1 MMVASEK
8 LCLQW
13 NDFQKNITT
22 SFRELRED
30 REFTDVTLAC
40 EDGSKIEAHK
50 VVLAS
55 SSPFFLE
62 LLKRNKH
69 PNPLLYMRGLRS
81 DDLIAIVDF
90 LYNGEA
96 NVFQENL
103 DSFLALAEE
112 LKLKGL
118 TGNIQSDQRQ
128 EPRTE
133 TVQNTR
139 TKLKEETSQRF
150 QVQFSEPSFERAS
163 PRIEQASPLK
173 GSYNETTV
181 SLTNEKISVNLQDL
195 DEQIRSMI
203 TRSDISAG
211 AGKGF
216 LATCNVCGKQGP
228 NNSMPRHV
236 EANHITGVS
245 HECDI
250 CGKVSRSRDALRKH
264 ISNFHDSR
272 LQKVTAGPERV

>member
-1 MMVASEK
+1 MMGSSEK

-13 NDFQKNITT
+13 NDFRENVT
-22 SFRELRED
+22 SAFRDLRGDRELA
-30 REFTDVTLAC
+30 DVTLAC
-40 EDGSKIEAHK
+40 EDGSQIEAHK

-55 SSPFFLE
+55 SSPFFME

-69 PNPLLYMRGLRS
+69 AHPLLYMRGLRS

-96 NVFQENL
+96 NVCQENL
-103 DSFLALAEE
+103 DSFLALAGE

-118 TGNIQSDQRQ
+118 TGNTDQRR

-150 QVQFSEPSFERAS
+150 QVQFSEPSF
-163 PRIEQASPLK
+163 EQASPLK

-250 CGKVSRSRDALRKH
+250 CGKVSRSRHALRVH
-264 ISNFHDSR
+264 IANSHQ
-272 LQKVTAGPERV
+272 QKNITGPEQL

>member
-13 NDFQKNITT
+13 NDFQKNITS

-118 TGNIQSDQRQ
+118 TGNTDQRE
-128 EPRTE
+128 EPRME

-139 TKLKEETSQRF
+139 TKLKAETSQRF
-150 QVQFSEPSFERAS
+150 QVPPQVSEQSF
-163 PRIEQASPLK
+163 EQASPLK
-173 GSYNETTV
+173 GSYNDTAV

-211 AGKGF
+211 AGKGL

-228 NNSMPRHV
+228 SMNMPRHV

-245 HECDI
+245 HACDI
-250 CGKVSRSRDALRKH
+250 CGKVSRSRNALRVH
-264 ISNFHDSR
+264 IANSHQ
-272 LQKVTAGPERV
+272 QKNITGPEQL

>member
-1 MMVASEK
+1 MGASEK

-13 NDFQKNITT
+13 NDFRENVT
-22 SFRELRED
+22 SAFRDLRGDRELA
-30 REFTDVTLAC
+30 DVTLAC
-40 EDGSKIEAHK
+40 EDGSQIEAHK

-55 SSPFFLE
+55 SSPFFME

-69 PNPLLYMRGLRS
+69 AHPLLYMRGLRS
-81 DDLIAIVDF
+81 KDLIAIVDF

-96 NVFQENL
+96 NVCQENL

-118 TGNIQSDQRQ
+118 TGNTDQRP

-139 TKLKEETSQRF
+139 PKLKEETSQRF

-163 PRIEQASPLK
+163 PRIEQASLK

-211 AGKGF
+211 ALGHKT
-216 LATCNVCGKQGP
+216 L
-228 NNSMPRHV
+228 
-236 EANHITGVS
+236 
-245 HECDI
+245 
-250 CGKVSRSRDALRKH
+250 
-264 ISNFHDSR
+264 
-272 LQKVTAGPERV
+272 